1 MATTLTRTISQKRIT
16 SVTASA
22 FNTSC
27 SDPDDQRLKS
37 PRLSTITTTMSSST
51 PTTLVDPASDSVV
64 SGDHNLTSLSIKYH
78 ADLDRFYEDFR
89 CFLMGDDEDGLFSS
103 SNNSPKSSRDT
114 AGMSPLSPRRSISS
128 SANTILKK
136 KKKQLV
142 DFTEICI
149 RKRNI
154 SSEFL
159 IDLAVKFH
167 QQIIP
172 KDNRHLLK
180 SFKDSFTG
188 REAVTLVCQ
197 LINAERIVNSHE
209 ALQGISSQEEVRL
222 LSQSLCHLMLHF
234 RFIFHMTHKKHFK
247 DSGYSFYGLCKN
259 LKKAQ
264 TDFVSN
270 FSISPKKN
278 TSNEQQATSISST
291 ATSIAP
297 LTKRKSFCLGL
308 TLNLKKLQENTKESN
323 TSTVDSDD
331 EDCCGGVI
339 DTSNVQPFVHSK
351 NTSLTHS
358 NRSSVSSSTDTPKT
372 PTGSFSSKKNK
383 RNTLMIPKLNL
394 NHILHLNH
402 NNNNNHDPT
411 CDDPKSEVIEIS
423 KPFDLEF
430 SILQRKENIPASSNS
445 TTDSSDEENHND
457 DHSCTK
463 GISTTKRPSPQKTSS
478 ADMTAVPLNT
488 RSRRSS
494 LSQLLSDNY
503 MREQFKLYSRD
514 ELSSENVIFYEEVL
528 KFLNSLFLSEEEQR
542 KVAVNLYELF
552 IPATSLYQ
560 LNLPSKLILKF
571 NKEYETNFANT
582 ANVVLLF
589 KEALT
594 ETEHSMHDTYK
605 RFQFTKE
612 YQQYKLRKLLH
623 EKDERS
629 DGFNTSRY

>member
-1 MATTLTRTISQKRIT
+1 MATTLTRTISEKRIGTT
-16 SVTASA
+16 SPFNAPLKQSASDLDEPRILHS
-22 FNTSC
+22 FK
-27 SDPDDQRLKS
+27 KS
-37 PRLSTITTTMSSST
+37 PRLSITTSRDSPQNTS
-51 PTTLVDPASDSVV
+51 LDPATDSLQTF
-64 SGDHNLTSLSIKYH
+64 DLNDIPNKHH
-78 ADLDRFYEDFR
+78 ADLARFYEDFR
-89 CFLMGDDEDGLFSS
+89 CFLMGDDEDGVFSTSS
-103 SNNSPKSSRDT
+103 SPNNSPKSNRDT

-128 SANTILKK
+128 SVTNTILKK

-142 DFTEICI
+142 DFTEVCI

-154 SSEFL
+154 STEFV

-188 REAVTLVCQ
+188 REAVTLMCQ
-197 LINAERIVNSHE
+197 LINAEQVTNVQE
-209 ALQGISSQEEVRL
+209 TLPGISSIEEARL
-222 LSQSLCHLMLHF
+222 LAQSLCHLMLHF

-264 TDFVSN
+264 TDFISD
-270 FSISPKKN
+270 FTKPASPKI
-278 TSNEQQATSISST
+278 EQIASTST
-291 ATSIAP
+291 AP
-297 LTKRKSFCLGL
+297 LAKRKSFSFSLS
-308 TLNLKKLQENTKESN
+308 LNLKKLQEVKEN
-323 TSTVDSDD
+323 TVDSDD
-331 EDCCGGVI
+331 EDCCI
-339 DTSNVQPFVHSK
+339 DTTNVQPFVLSK
-351 NTSLTHS
+351 NMPS
-358 NRSSVSSSTDTPKT
+358 NHHRSSVSSSTETTPKT
-372 PTGSFSSKKNK
+372 PTGTISKKNNK
-383 RNTLMIPKLNL
+383 RNTLMIPKLNF
-394 NHILHLNH
+394 NHILHLN
-402 NNNNNHDPT
+402 NHHHHDT
-411 CDDPKSEVIEIS
+411 SDDNAPKSEVIEIS

-430 SILQRKENIPASSNS
+430 SILQRKELSNS
-445 TTDSSDEENHND
+445 VTTQHDSSDEENQNND
-457 DHSCTK
+457 SCK
-463 GISTTKRPSPQKTSS
+463 GTNTTKRPSPQKSSS
-478 ADMTAVPLNT
+478 ADMTTCQVALNGNT

-542 KVAVNLYELF
+542 KVAINLYELF
-552 IPATSLYQ
+552 VPTTSLYQ

-589 KEALT
+589 KEALI

-623 EKDERS
+623 DKDERS